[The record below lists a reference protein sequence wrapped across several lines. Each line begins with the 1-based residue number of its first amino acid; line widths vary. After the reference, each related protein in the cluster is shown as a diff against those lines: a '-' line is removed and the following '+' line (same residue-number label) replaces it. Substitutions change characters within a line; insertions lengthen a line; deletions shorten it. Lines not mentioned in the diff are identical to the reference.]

1 MAEAVPGEGFSMA
14 KTPKD
19 PKEIF
24 EEFTNDYKESYG
36 DDLVSIVLY
45 GSGATPDYRP
55 GKSDLNFM
63 IVLTENGI
71 ENLDKAF
78 PLVKKWRK
86 RRVDVPLF
94 LTEEYLGSSLDVYP
108 IEYLGFQRRH
118 RVVYGKD
125 IFEHLHFDREQLRLQ
140 CEREIKGK
148 LLLLRHA
155 YLESEGRGSALK
167 EIAVRSI
174 PAFLAIFEGLL
185 HLKGKKVP
193 LEKREVIRI
202 GSDTFGLESNVFEKI
217 LAIREGQFKPDESSL
232 QRLFKQ
238 YIGIVRTLALLVDR
252 MEE

>member
-1 MAEAVPGEGFSMA
+1 MA

-24 EEFTNDYKESYG
+24 EEFTADYKEIYG

-45 GSGATPDYRP
+45 GSGATTDYRP
-55 GKSDLNFM
+55 GKSNLNFI
-63 IVLTENGI
+63 IVLTDNGI

-86 RRVDVPLF
+86 KKVGVPLF
-94 LTEEYLGSSLDVYP
+94 LTEDYLNSSLDVYP

-118 RVVYGKD
+118 MVVYGKN
-125 IFEHLHFDREQLRLQ
+125 ILEELHFDRECLRLQ

-155 YLESEGRGSALK
+155 YLESEGRGSGLK
-167 EIAVRSI
+167 QVAIRSI

-185 HLKGKKVP
+185 HLKDETVP
-193 LEKREVIRI
+193 VTKREVIRA
-202 GSDTFGLESNVFEKI
+202 GCEAFSLESKVFDRI
-217 LAIREGQFKPDESSL
+217 LAIREGEFKPDKRALKE
-232 QRLFKQ
+232 LFKQ
-238 YIGIVRTLALLVDR
+238 YLNTVRSLALLVDR
-252 MEE
+252 MEK

>member
-1 MAEAVPGEGFSMA
+1 MA

-24 EEFTNDYKESYG
+24 EEFTNDYKEAFG

-45 GSGATPDYRP
+45 GSGATADYRP

-63 IVLTENGI
+63 IVLSENGI
-71 ENLDKAF
+71 ENLDRAF
-78 PLVKKWRK
+78 SLVKKWRK
-86 RRVDVPLF
+86 KKIDVPLF
-94 LTEEYLGSSLDVYP
+94 LTEDYLRSSLDVYP

-118 RVVYGKD
+118 KTVYGKD
-125 IFEHLHFDREQLRLQ
+125 IFAELHFDRECLRLQ

-167 EIAVRSI
+167 DVAVRSI

-185 HLKGKKVP
+185 HLKDRTVP
-193 LEKREVIRI
+193 VTKREVIEA
-202 GSDTFGLESNVFEKI
+202 GCDAFGLDAKVFEKI
-217 LAIREGQFKPDESSL
+217 LDVREGKLKPDGRALKE
-232 QRLFKQ
+232 LFKQ
-238 YIGIVRTLALLVDR
+238 YLGIVRSLAQRVDR
-252 MEE
+252 MEK